1 MNAVTTT
8 ENTALAQRGMGFDLS
23 PQTFEQALTFAKYLA
38 ESEMVP
44 KQYRGRHGDCLIA
57 MQWGHEIGLK
67 PLQALQSI
75 AAVNGKPSLYGDAG
89 KAMLLAKGCKIEE
102 DDAELIRASGIA
114 RCKITRPGRG
124 TTERTFSVEDA
135 MTAQLWGKAGP
146 WTTSPYRQMA
156 WRAFWFAARDA
167 AADLLRGMGG
177 AEEAADYATERHMGE
192 AERVEPK
199 AQAPQ
204 PAYTDQ
210 QFAGLLPSWRKAI
223 AASKATA
230 DSVVG
235 KIKTKGTVSPEQE
248 AAIRAPLTEAEKA
261 AAKPP
266 SQQVTDVQPKGEAV
280 PVAPTAQ
287 ELEQRLRAADDL
299 DTLYTVADLIG
310 EVPDP
315 EQRAALTAVFE
326 ERQFALE
333 SA

>member
-8 ENTALAQRGMGFDLS
+8 ESTALAQRGMGFDLS
-23 PQTFEQALTFAKYLA
+23 PQTFEQALTFSKYLA

-44 KQYRGRHGDCLIA
+44 KQYRGRPGDCLIA

-135 MTAQLWGKAGP
+135 RTAQLWGKAGP

-177 AEEAADYATERHMGE
+177 AEEAADYAIERHMGE
-192 AERVEPK
+192 VERVDHEPV
-199 AQAPQ
+199 APK
-204 PAYTDQ
+204 PAYTPE
-210 QFAGLLPSWRKAI
+210 QFAQLLPSWRKAI
-223 AASKATA
+223 AAGKATA
-230 DSVVG
+230 DSVIG
-235 KIKTKGTVSPEQE
+235 KIKTKGTISPEQE
-248 AAIRAPLTEAEKA
+248 AAIRAPAEQPVH
-261 AAKPP
+261 PP
-266 SQQVTDVQPKGEAV
+266 PQQAEPVTDVQPKGEPQV
-280 PVAPTAQ
+280 M
-287 ELEQRLRAADDL
+287 LEKTVGDQLHAATTL
-299 DTLYTVADLIG
+299 DALYEAADLIG
-310 EVPDP
+310 DVADSEA
-315 EQRAALTAVFE
+315 RARLTQFFE

-333 SA
+333 AA